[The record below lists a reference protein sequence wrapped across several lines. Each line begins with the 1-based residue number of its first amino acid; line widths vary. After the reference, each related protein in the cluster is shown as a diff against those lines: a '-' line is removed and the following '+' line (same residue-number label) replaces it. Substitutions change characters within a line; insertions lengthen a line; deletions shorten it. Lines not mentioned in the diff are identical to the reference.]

1 MSILIVCQA
10 TTRLLRTRVECLI
23 QESLVPRPA
32 ARQPIVLTLE
42 PLYESLTLLSEA
54 LVSNVL
60 IIYQKSWKPH
70 NQFRFKIK
78 QFVFRKT
85 PNLAYFLSQ
94 YHIHRSDQ
102 DTLLMRR
109 KQQNVEKVL

>member
-1 MSILIVCQA
+1 MFDTRELGA
-10 TTRLLRTRVECLI
+10 TA
-23 QESLVPRPA
+23 SSSA
-32 ARQPIVLTLE
+32 AHIVLTLE

-70 NQFRFKIK
+70 IQFRFKIK

-102 DTLLMRR
+102 DTFA
-109 KQQNVEKVL
+109 NAS